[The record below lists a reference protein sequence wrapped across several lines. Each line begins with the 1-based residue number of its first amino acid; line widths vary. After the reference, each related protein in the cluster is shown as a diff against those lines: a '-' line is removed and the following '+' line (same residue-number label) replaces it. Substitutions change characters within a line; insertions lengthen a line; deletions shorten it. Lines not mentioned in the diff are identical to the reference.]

1 MPIAATRLRTAPSL
15 GILLA
20 LVLLVLTLHM
30 ATLWTV
36 DLQGSASK
44 ARPAEPVLA
53 QAHLIAPPTLPS
65 PPPKPRPRSKPA
77 AQPAASAPASPASA
91 DANPVTPAP
100 DAPAENSPTETAT
113 PSPAPAAPE
122 PTSDTP
128 DVLIARQLPPPALLD
143 YALEGMSQGLHYS
156 ASSTLQWQFDSQRYE
171 LSLTVQAFL
180 LGSRQWRSSGHL
192 GPDGLLPDRFS
203 DKRKSEVAAHFDR
216 EHQQIIFSN
225 NKPTTPLLPGAQDQM
240 SLFLQLGGAVNT
252 SPDQFRVG
260 SSLNV
265 QTITP
270 RSADLWHISLVG
282 EDNLPLMGQPRL
294 TRHWV
299 CAPRGTYDSKL
310 EFWTDPSLTG
320 LPVRIRI
327 TQANGSYI
335 DMKLSDLKDAP
346 ALSTP

>member
-1 MPIAATRLRTAPSL
+1 M
-15 GILLA
+15 
-20 LVLLVLTLHM
+20 
-30 ATLWTV
+30 
-36 DLQGSASK
+36 
-44 ARPAEPVLA
+44 
-53 QAHLIAPPTLPS
+53 
-65 PPPKPRPRSKPA
+65 
-77 AQPAASAPASPASA
+77 
-91 DANPVTPAP
+91 TPAP
-100 DAPAENSPTETAT
+100 DAPAENTPTETAT
-113 PSPAPAAPE
+113 PAPAPATPDS
-122 PTSDTP
+122 TSDKP

-143 YALEGMSQGLHYS
+143 YELEGMSQGLHYS
-156 ASSTLQWQFDSQRYE
+156 ASSTLLWQFDSQRYE

-192 GPDGLLPDRFS
+192 GPDGLLPDRLS

-240 SLFLQLGGAVNT
+240 SLFLQLGGAANT
-252 SPDQFRVG
+252 SPDQFHVG
-260 SSLNV
+260 STLNV

-282 EDNLPLMGQPRL
+282 QDNLTLMGQPRL